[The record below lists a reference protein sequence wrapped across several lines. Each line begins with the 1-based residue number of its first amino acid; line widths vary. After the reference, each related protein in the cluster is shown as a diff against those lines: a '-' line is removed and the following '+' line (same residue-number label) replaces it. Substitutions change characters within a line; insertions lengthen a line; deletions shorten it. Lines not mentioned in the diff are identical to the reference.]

1 MVVVLCAVQILT
13 IQFLINRENNRE
25 KSRGHAWLMHIQN
38 VNVPVDVEVE
48 ISLSDW
54 SGSLGPTRGVISLAR
69 KVPNLE
75 QLEQN
80 LIFKLAA
87 FEAESD
93 ITIAT

>member
-13 IQFLINRENNRE
+13 IQFLIHREINREE
-25 KSRGHAWLMHIQN
+25 SRGYARLMHIQN
-38 VNVPVDVEVE
+38 VNLPVDVEVE
-48 ISLSDW
+48 MSLSDW
-54 SGSLGPTRGVISLAR
+54 SGNLGPTRGVISLAR
-69 KVPNLE
+69 KIPNLE

-80 LIFKLAA
+80 LISKLAA

>member
-13 IQFLINRENNRE
+13 IQFLIDRVNRE
-25 KSRGHAWLMHIQN
+25 KTRGHAWLMHIQS
-38 VNVPVDVEVE
+38 VNLPVDVEVE
-48 ISLSDW
+48 MSLSDW
-54 SGSLGPTRGVISLAR
+54 SSNLEPTRGVISLAR

-80 LIFKLAA
+80 LISKLAA
-87 FEAESD
+87 FEAKSD

>member
-1 MVVVLCAVQILT
+1 MA
-13 IQFLINRENNRE
+13 
-25 KSRGHAWLMHIQN
+25 
-38 VNVPVDVEVE
+38 DVYPKCQLPAGVGVE
-48 ISLSDW
+48 MSLSDW
-54 SGSLGPTRGVISLAR
+54 SGNLGPTRGVISLAR

>member
-1 MVVVLCAVQILT
+1 MVVVLCAVQILK
-13 IQFLINRENNRE
+13 IQFLIDRVNRE
-25 KSRGHAWLMHIQN
+25 KLRGHAWLMHIQN

-48 ISLSDW
+48 MSLSDW
-54 SGSLGPTRGVISLAR
+54 SGNLGPTRGVISLAR

-75 QLEQN
+75 QSEQN

>member
-1 MVVVLCAVQILT
+1 
-13 IQFLINRENNRE
+13 
-25 KSRGHAWLMHIQN
+25 MHIQN
-38 VNVPVDVEVE
+38 VNLPVDVEVE
-48 ISLSDW
+48 MSLSDW
-54 SGSLGPTRGVISLAR
+54 SGNLEPTRGVISLAR

-80 LIFKLAA
+80 LMTA

>member
-1 MVVVLCAVQILT
+1 MCSSDSDDSE
-13 IQFLINRENNRE
+13 FLIIREINRE

-38 VNVPVDVEVE
+38 VNLPVDVEVE
-48 ISLSDW
+48 MSLSDW
-54 SGSLGPTRGVISLAR
+54 SGNLEPTRGVISLAR

-80 LIFKLAA
+80 LIFKLTAC
-87 FEAESD
+87 EAESD

>member
-1 MVVVLCAVQILT
+1 MCSSDSDSDNSVSDSSSD
-13 IQFLINRENNRE
+13 RE
-25 KSRGHAWLMHIQN
+25 KSRWYTWLMHIQN
-38 VNVPVDVEVE
+38 VNLPVDVEVE
-48 ISLSDW
+48 MSLSDW
-54 SGSLGPTRGVISLAR
+54 SGNLEPTRGVISLAR

-87 FEAESD
+87 FGAESD

>member
-13 IQFLINRENNRE
+13 IQFLIHRE

-38 VNVPVDVEVE
+38 VNLPVDVEVE
-48 ISLSDW
+48 MSLSDW
-54 SGSLGPTRGVISLAR
+54 SGNLGPTRGVISLAR
-69 KVPNLE
+69 KIPNLE
-75 QLEQN
+75 LLEQN

-87 FEAESD
+87 YEEESD